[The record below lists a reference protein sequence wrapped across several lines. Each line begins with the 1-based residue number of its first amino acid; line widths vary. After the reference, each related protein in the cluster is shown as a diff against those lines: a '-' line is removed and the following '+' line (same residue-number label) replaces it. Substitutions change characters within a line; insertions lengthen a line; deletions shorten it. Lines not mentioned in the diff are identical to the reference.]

1 MTQSELPAALED
13 KVRYRWDH
21 FSESTVGRWLECRVE
36 RLPER
41 GVKRESVVP
50 LHDLLHCLKTS
61 TRTTRQRVQGR
72 RIGNGDDR
80 DVIFLVS
87 HEPNCALHIFDGS
100 GIVKSRGGPMVDGK
114 HGVSR
119 LQQRRTPDVDLL
131 FLQACGAICHWR
143 LPAATGNEN
152 YTTSIRLGWV
162 MDIH

>member
-80 DVIFLVS
+80 DVIFLAKLLGGFDDAFGGMGGNLASPIEPKKFSLMILCFDQADVS
-87 HEPNCALHIFDGS
+87 
-100 GIVKSRGGPMVDGK
+100 
-114 HGVSR
+114 
-119 LQQRRTPDVDLL
+119 
-131 FLQACGAICHWR
+131 
-143 LPAATGNEN
+143 
-152 YTTSIRLGWV
+152 
-162 MDIH
+162 